1 MPQYFCRMNF
11 EEDIRQCL
19 QVLKAGGVILYP
31 TDTVWGLGCDATN
44 SDAVEKIF
52 RIKRRDESK
61 SMIVLLADGRE
72 VIQYVVEPDL
82 RVFDYLD
89 EAIKPTTVI
98 YEGATGFAQNLIA
111 ADGSI
116 AIRVTK
122 DEFCKHLIKRLR
134 KPLVSTSANIS
145 GSPAPANFTEI
156 TPDILGS
163 VDYVVK
169 YRQEDTRQATPSA
182 IIRWNTD
189 GTVTEIRK

>member
-1 MPQYFCRMNF
+1 MNF

-19 QVLKAGGVILYP
+19 EVLRAGGVILYP

-52 RIKRRDESK
+52 RIKQRDESK
-61 SMIVLLADGRE
+61 SMIVLLADERE
-72 VIQYVVEPDL
+72 VIQYAVQPDL
-82 RVFDYLD
+82 RVFDFLD
-89 EAIKPTTVI
+89 EAVKPTTVI
-98 YEGATGFAQNLIA
+98 YEGATGLAQNLIA

-116 AIRVTK
+116 AIRVIK
-122 DEFCKHLIKRLR
+122 DEFCKHLIKRLQ

-145 GSPAPANFTEI
+145 GSPAPADFTEI
-156 TPDILGS
+156 TPGILRS

-169 YRQEDTRQATPSA
+169 YRQDDTRQATPSA